1 MKSAF
6 RLRELC
12 VQAWLCEDEGERE
25 AVTDRR
31 EERKRETL
39 TEVA

>member
-6 RLRELC
+6 RPRELC
-12 VQAWLCEDEGERE
+12 ARAWVCEDEGERE

-39 TEVA
+39 TEIA